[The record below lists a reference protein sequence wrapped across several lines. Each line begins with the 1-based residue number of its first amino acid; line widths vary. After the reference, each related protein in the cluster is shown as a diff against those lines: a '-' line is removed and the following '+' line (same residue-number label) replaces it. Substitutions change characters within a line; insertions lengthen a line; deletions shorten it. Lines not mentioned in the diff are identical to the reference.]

1 MLIHWLLPAPVYQPP
16 YRTGSVY
23 RRKERGGEGKEE
35 RGGGYIYRS
44 EGKVG
49 EGRRGEKGGEGRERE
64 QQGKVSSGGENYTEI
79 TPTKLNTTLYI
90 ASPLT
95 QTLTVQTNKQTHC
108 TTNHTWGFPLYHN

>member
-49 EGRRGEKGGEGRERE
+49 EGRRGEKGGEGEGTT
-64 QQGKVSSGGENYTEI
+64 GKSKRENYTEI

-95 QTLTVQTNKQTHC
+95 QTLTV
-108 TTNHTWGFPLYHN
+108 